1 MATETEAGGRGY
13 IAVIGDI
20 RKSRRA
26 LERAAL
32 QRVLENALVGVNG
45 RFKSE
50 LAAGFVVTLGDEFQ
64 GVLLR
69 PSALMDVLV
78 ALDEALDGAAVRY
91 GVGWGTLSTEVKEHA
106 LGMDGPCFHLA
117 REALAAGKRDD
128 RWVTVAGFGD
138 DDVLNGTLWLVGA
151 ARWQRTDIQRQTV
164 AMARESHTQK
174 AVAEARGVSLT
185 TVSKALKSA
194 LHEPV
199 LAAEGAA
206 SEILSRYDGTSPAAG
221 ADAEVN
227 R

>member
-1 MATETEAGGRGY
+1 MTTTNDGDGRRY
-13 IAVIGDI
+13 VAVIGDI

-26 LERAAL
+26 PERAGL
-32 QRVLENALVGVNG
+32 QTLLEDGLVKVNE
-45 RFKSE
+45 RFEGE

-64 GVLLR
+64 GLLLR
-69 PSALMDVLV
+69 PGALLDVLV
-78 ALDEALDGAAVRY
+78 AVDEALNGAAVRY
-91 GVGWGTLSTEVKEHA
+91 GLGWGTLSTAIREQA

-128 RWVTVAGFGD
+128 RWATVAGFDD
-138 DDVLNGTLWLVGA
+138 DDVLNGTLWLIGA
-151 ARWQRTDIQRQTV
+151 ARWQRTDIPWQTV
-164 AMARESHTQK
+164 AMARMADTQK

-206 SEILSRYDGTSPAAG
+206 AEILRRYDGASPVTG
-221 ADAEVN
+221 ADAEVT